1 MITKTIIKD
10 YVSKKC
16 PYLTSLELDDKNFIN
31 LLKESINVKEKYR
44 ELLELES
51 DGFEDGENSDAFDL
65 KEILQ
70 D

>member
-10 YVSKKC
+10 YASKKC

-31 LLKESINVKEKYR
+31 LLKESIKAKEKYR

-51 DGFEDGENSDAFDL
+51 DGFD
-65 KEILQ
+65 
-70 D
+70 